1 MLNLHSITTNYC
13 ISAAW
18 HGGSELVALLRCHY
32 SRSCFDSS
40 LQVVCMCFFIFLLTV
55 LCRFSEG
62 FRSGKLAAQSD
73 ALIRWSENHSVVV
86 LALWT
91 GAEAWEEKIGI
102 LMKPVSRW
110 KSRALW
116 NLLVDGCIDS
126 RLNRTQWINQHQHRQ
141 GTRLPKSSQAAETL
155 LWTLNTLGYVS
166 LHLSSRIRDLNLLMK
181 CKNTL
186 DHWSAVY
193 FFLSLAQVWYFWHC
207 PRFRR
212 GLILGMQQL

>member
-1 MLNLHSITTNYC
+1 MARFSHSPFISHKVSIFKPFLILWQFQYPVPIIRIQMIRITRIFIYQSKKGFLQCKNVRLLQRMLNLHSITTNYC

-18 HGGSELVALLRCHY
+18 HGGSELVALLSCHY

-91 GAEAWEEKIGI
+91 GAEAC
-102 LMKPVSRW
+102 W
-110 KSRALW
+110 KR
-116 NLLVDGCIDS
+116 
-126 RLNRTQWINQHQHRQ
+126 
-141 GTRLPKSSQAAETL
+141 K
-155 LWTLNTLGYVS
+155 
-166 LHLSSRIRDLNLLMK
+166 
-181 CKNTL
+181 
-186 DHWSAVY
+186 
-193 FFLSLAQVWYFWHC
+193 LASW
-207 PRFRR
+207 
-212 GLILGMQQL
+212 